1 MASHHQ
7 PANDAAALSL
17 RDALR
22 FSLVI
27 EAEQQQRHAWLATAA
42 EQIKRWRQ
50 EDAEAGMRWGAE

>member
-42 EQIKRWRQ
+42 EQIKRRATGVAWTQ
-50 EDAEAGMRWGAE
+50 IYEALA

>member
-7 PANDAAALSL
+7 PANDASALSL

-27 EAEQQQRHAWLATAA
+27 EAEQQDRHAWLAPAA
-42 EQIKRWRQ
+42 EQIKRWRK
-50 EDAEAGMRWGAE
+50 EDAEAGMPWGAE